1 MQIELEKKVRHSKHP
16 VEEDLTFKRKTR
28 SARQR
33 QYYTL
38 YVRRQVKKEVA
49 DMRTA

>member
-33 QYYTL
+33 QHYTL
-38 YVRRQVKKEVA
+38 LQITGHLQSDYS
-49 DMRTA
+49 

>member
-1 MQIELEKKVRHSKHP
+1 MHIELEKKVRHSKHP

-33 QYYTL
+33 KQYT
-38 YVRRQVKKEVA
+38 V
-49 DMRTA
+49 